1 MISLRSCRLWTFF
14 VPMFKVVAKGV
25 NYDWFSIVLWLEGH
39 FQSGWC
45 VYIEGTCLPW
55 LYRLKMWYKLHS
67 AHVNLLYKWSCK
79 NPDKSQWKCLSFC
92 TDLVYLMYNWSCNIT
107 KEWISMEIF
116 FCCLVFLLWDC
127 YWCCDDLWHIP
138 LYTYECT
145 LIQSRNLYLSWYLF
159 M

>member
-1 MISLRSCRLWTFF
+1 MHKYQVIRQNMIQGYLGTGTWVYIYTYFKHSVVISLRSCRLWTFF

-79 NPDKSQWKCLSFC
+79 IPINLSGNVYHSVLILLIWC
-92 TDLVYLMYNWSCNIT
+92 ITDLVI
-107 KEWISMEIF
+107 
-116 FCCLVFLLWDC
+116 
-127 YWCCDDLWHIP
+127 
-138 LYTYECT
+138 
-145 LIQSRNLYLSWYLF
+145 
-159 M
+159 